1 MQLFRSHEKEKLV
14 NKAEMRNE
22 TERLQDSFNRTL
34 VIQPHNEYA
43 SVIYVNIVAQLDSE
57 TITTLF

>member
-14 NKAEMRNE
+14 NKADE

-34 VIQPHNEYA
+34 IIQPHNEC
-43 SVIYVNIVAQLDSE
+43 NIC
-57 TITTLF
+57 